1 MQRFLPAMTLAFAL
15 APPAVAMTPDGQYS
29 AHGLG
34 TRPCKDFTGALSA
47 SREQR
52 ERRRIDEHLTW
63 LQGYFTAYNFIVR
76 DTFDIT
82 GPIKDEQVYL
92 TFIENYC
99 REHPDKKVGTA
110 AEHLVKQLHY
120 FRARS
125 PRPEP

>member
-1 MQRFLPAMTLAFAL
+1 MQRFLPAMALALTL
-15 APPAVAMTPDGQYS
+15 APPAIAMTPDGQYA

-34 TRPCKDFTGALSA
+34 TRSCKDFTNALGA
-47 SREQR
+47 SRGQGNR
-52 ERRRIDEHLTW
+52 LRLDEYLTW
-63 LQGYFTAYNFIVR
+63 LQGYFTAYNFIVH

-82 GPIKDEQVYL
+82 GPMQDERAYL
-92 TFIENYC
+92 TFLENYC
-99 REHPDKKVGTA
+99 RENPDKKLGTA